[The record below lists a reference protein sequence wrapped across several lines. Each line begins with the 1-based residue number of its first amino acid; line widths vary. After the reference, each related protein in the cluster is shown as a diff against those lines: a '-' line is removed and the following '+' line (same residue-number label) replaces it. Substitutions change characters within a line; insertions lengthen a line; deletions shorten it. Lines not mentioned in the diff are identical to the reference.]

1 MPSSSLMRLKSLG
14 MDAHHEFVA
23 YLHRDSHICR
33 SEGFESQARIRLTLG
48 VKSIIATLNVVHSGL
63 LTLDEIG
70 LSISAEEALDAQAG
84 DRIEATQ
91 APPLDSLSQLRSK
104 IYGHALDQTALDAI
118 IRDITGGHYSNVHV
132 AAFLTAMANDRTT
145 LHETADLTRSMV
157 QAGDRLRWPAP
168 IVADKHCV
176 GGLPGNRTTPIV
188 VAIAAAAGLI
198 IPKTSSRAITS
209 PAGTADVMDVMT
221 TVTLNLP
228 TMREVVEKEGAC
240 LAWGGAL
247 TLSPA
252 DDLLIR
258 VARTLEIDS
267 NVQLVASVLSKKIA
281 AGATHVVIDM
291 PVGPTAKIRSKE
303 DADRLQTLMEHVAFE
318 NGLNLRILRTDGTQ
332 PVGFGIGP
340 ALEARD
346 VLSVLRCEKT
356 APQDLRQ
363 RALNLA
369 AVLLEFCGQRPN
381 GQALAE
387 ATVIL
392 ESGRALKKFHS
403 ICEAQG
409 GFKEPPSAPIR
420 HAVKAHQ
427 KGWIESIDNRR
438 LSRIA
443 KLAGAPISKTAGVDI
458 HVRIGDRVE
467 PGMDVLTIHAEAPGE
482 LTYALDYLTSH
493 PVCLYSHHQPGG

>member
-1 MPSSSLMRLKSLG
+1 MSSSSLMRLKSLG

-63 LTLDEIG
+63 LALDEIG
-70 LSISAEEALDAQAG
+70 LSISAEEALEAQAG

-104 IYGHALDQTALDAI
+104 IYGHTLDQTALDAI

-132 AAFLTAMANDRTT
+132 AAFLTAMASDRTT
-145 LHETADLTRSMV
+145 LNETADLTRSMV
-157 QAGDRLRWPAP
+157 QAGDRLRWPAA

-291 PVGPTAKIRSKE
+291 PIGPTAKIRSKE

-346 VLSVLRCEKT
+346 VLSVLRCEKS

-363 RALNLA
+363 RALSLA

-387 ATVIL
+387 ATMIL
-392 ESGRALKKFHS
+392 DSGQALNKFLS

-409 GFKEPPSAPIR
+409 GFKEPRSAPIR
-420 HAVKAHQ
+420 HVVKAHQ
-427 KGWIESIDNRR
+427 RGWVESIDNRR
-438 LSRIA
+438 LARIA

-458 HVRIGDRVE
+458 HVRVGDRAE
-467 PGMDVLTIHAEAPGE
+467 PGIAVLTVHAEAPGE
-482 LTYALDYLTSH
+482 MAYALDYLTSH
-493 PVCLYSHHQPGG
+493 PVFLYSQHHPG

>member
-1 MPSSSLMRLKSLG
+1 MSSSSLMRLKSLG

-48 VKSIIATLNVVHSGL
+48 IKSIIATLNVVHSEL
-63 LTLDEIG
+63 LDLDEIG
-70 LSISAEEALDAQAG
+70 LSISAEEALEAQAG
-84 DRIEATQ
+84 DQLEATQ

-118 IRDITGGHYSNVHV
+118 IRDITGGQYSNVHV
-132 AAFLTAMANDRTT
+132 AAFLTAMASDRTT
-145 LHETADLTRSMV
+145 LNETADLTRSMV
-157 QAGDRLRWPAP
+157 QVGDRLKWPAT

-188 VAIAAAAGLI
+188 VAIAAAAGLV

-291 PVGPTAKIRSKE
+291 PIGPTAKIRSMD
-303 DADRLQTLMEHVAFE
+303 DADRLQTLMEHVAFD

-356 APQDLRQ
+356 APQDLRL
-363 RALNLA
+363 RALGLA

-387 ATVIL
+387 ATMIL
-392 ESGRALKKFHS
+392 DSGQALKKFMS

-409 GFKEPPSAPIR
+409 GFKEPQSAPIR
-420 HAVKAHQ
+420 HAVNAHQ
-427 KGWIESIDNRR
+427 KGWVESIDNRR
-438 LSRIA
+438 LARIA

-458 HVRIGDRVE
+458 HLRVGDRVE
-467 PGMDVLTIHAEAPGE
+467 PGMPVLTVHAEAPGE
-482 LTYALDYLTSH
+482 MAYALDYLTSH
-493 PVCLYSHHQPGG
+493 PVFLYSQHPLG

>member
-14 MDAHHEFVA
+14 IDAHHEFVA
-23 YLHRDSHICR
+23 YLHHDSHICR
-33 SEGFESQARIRLTLG
+33 SEGFESQTRIRLTLG
-48 VKSIIATLNVVHSGL
+48 VKSIIATLNVVHSNLLGL
-63 LTLDEIG
+63 EEIG
-70 LSISAEEALDAQAG
+70 LSTSAEKALSAQAG

-132 AAFLTAMANDRTT
+132 AAFLTAMASDRTT
-145 LHETADLTRSMV
+145 ATETAGLTRSMV
-157 QAGDRLRWPAP
+157 QAGDRLRWSAP
-168 IVADKHCV
+168 VVADKHCV

-221 TVTLNLP
+221 NVTLNLP

-291 PVGPTAKIRSKE
+291 PVGPTAKVRTIE
-303 DADRLQTLMEHVAFE
+303 DADRLQSLMEHVAFE
-318 NGLNLRILRTDGTQ
+318 NGLNLRILRSDGTQ
-332 PVGFGIGP
+332 PVGYGIGP

-346 VLSVLRCEKT
+346 VLSVLRCEKN
-356 APQDLRQ
+356 APQDLRE
-363 RALNLA
+363 RALSLSA
-369 AVLLEFCGQRPN
+369 LLLEFCGQRSN

-387 ATVIL
+387 ATLIL
-392 ESGRALKKFHS
+392 DSGRALKKFLA
-403 ICEAQG
+403 ICETQG
-409 GFKEPPSAPIR
+409 GFREPPTAPIR
-420 HAVKAHQ
+420 HIVKANQ
-427 KGWIESIDNRR
+427 RGWIESIDNRR
-438 LSRIA
+438 LARVA

-458 HVRIGDRVE
+458 HVRVGNRVD
-467 PGMDVLTIHAEAPGE
+467 PGMDLLTVHAEAPGE
-482 LTYALDYLTSH
+482 LAYTLDYLTSH
-493 PVCLYSHHQPGG
+493 PVFLFTQKPPR